1 MKMRRARRWLIAV
14 VVPLLIAGCASSSDV
29 GGESYTAEDFLWT
42 GIYIGAVVLGI
53 AGAHM
58 LLESNE

>member
-1 MKMRRARRWLIAV
+1 LMRRARRWIVAV

-42 GIYIGAVVLGI
+42 CTYFGIIVLGVV
-53 AGAHM
+53 AANV
-58 LLESNE
+58 LVESNE